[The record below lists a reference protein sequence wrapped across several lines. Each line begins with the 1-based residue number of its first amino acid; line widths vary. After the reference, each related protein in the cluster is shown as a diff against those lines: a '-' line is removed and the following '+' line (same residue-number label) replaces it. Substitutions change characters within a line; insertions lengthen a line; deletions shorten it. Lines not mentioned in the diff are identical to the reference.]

1 MYGKGFKRSGG
12 FMITLNMSQENI
24 NLLYRQFEIAAVVKC
39 HHCKRFKWQDG
50 EWRNRP
56 ETLLLEGENG
66 NLRYGTC
73 KECLDDLYE
82 IL

>member
-39 HHCKRFKWQDG
+39 HHCKRYKWQDG

-56 ETLLLEGENG
+56 ETLLIEGTYG
-66 NLRYGTC
+66 NLSFGTC
-73 KECLDDLYE
+73 PECIDDLYE
-82 IL
+82 EI